1 MSIAGLFPG
10 QGSQSQGMLSE
21 LAASHPQIQQT
32 FAQASDCL
40 QYDLWRLVQEGSE
53 DELNRTENTQPI
65 MLTADVAVWRVW
77 QAQGGCQPPALAG
90 HSLGE
95 YAALSVAGVL
105 DFTDALKLVSQ
116 RAYLMQHAVPDGQG
130 AMAALL
136 GLDDE
141 AVIAA
146 CKTAAQ
152 GDVVEAVNFNAPGQ
166 VVIAGERAAVTRAIE
181 EAKAQGARK
190 AVLLPVSVPSHCAL
204 MQPAADKLAETLQAT
219 SIHASD
225 IAVLHNVDARARETA
240 DSMRQALAQ
249 QLYQPVRWV
258 ETVQHLKQQ
267 YATTHLIEFGPG
279 KVLTSMNRRIE
290 RTLGAV
296 CVMDN
301 ANLEAALKLCE
312 ENP

>member
-10 QGSQSQGMLSE
+10 QGSQSLGMLSA
-21 LAASHPQIQQT
+21 LAASHPHIQQT
-32 FAQASDCL
+32 FAEASDCL
-40 QYDLWRLVQEGSE
+40 QYDLWRLVQEGPE

-65 MLTADVAVWRVW
+65 MLTANVAVWRVW
-77 QAQGGCQPPALAG
+77 QAQGGCQPQALAG

-95 YAALSVAGVL
+95 YAALTAAGVL
-105 DFTDALKLVSQ
+105 DFTAALSLVAQ
-116 RAYLMQHAVPDGQG
+116 RAYLMQHAVSDGQG

-146 CKTAAQ
+146 CEQAAQ

-166 VVIAGERAAVTRAIE
+166 VVIAGERAAVMRAIE
-181 EAKAQGARK
+181 EAKAQGAKK
-190 AVLLPVSVPSHCAL
+190 ALLLPVSVPSHCAL
-204 MQPAADKLAETLQAT
+204 MRPAADKLAETLQT
-219 SIHASD
+219 TPFNPSNV
-225 IAVLHNVDARARETA
+225 AVLHNVDAQVRNDV

-258 ETVQHLKQQ
+258 ETVQHLKQW
-267 YATTHLIEFGPG
+267 YAATQLIEFGPG
-279 KVLTSMNRRIE
+279 KVLTGLNRRIE

-296 CVMDN
+296 CIMDD
-301 ANLEAALKLCE
+301 ASLDVALKLCE